1 MGARGKAPQPRRVD
15 RPSPA
20 SLGCPGWRARAPE
33 PPLHPQG
40 GHGGRGGAVAGA
52 RVRSRRTEAG
62 MGSSRRQSPGRALGR
77 RRAGGVRRGGVGG
90 GGENRSWA
98 IVSIKKRQSV
108 PGRRLSALE
117 LLLGEERGGK
127 EKEGKRNERRKSRRQ
142 DFRAGGFKSFSQC
155 EFESKARRCVCL
167 YRGGRLRRGRS
178 ASPPLPR
185 AHKAGGVVRGRRPER
200 VSARRRP
207 PRPGRPPPAPAARDP
222 LVAAAGSN
230 SVHLLPPLPSLRR
243 LTEPGT
249 YRRTR

>member
-1 MGARGKAPQPRRVD
+1 
-15 RPSPA
+15 
-20 SLGCPGWRARAPE
+20 
-33 PPLHPQG
+33 
-40 GHGGRGGAVAGA
+40 
-52 RVRSRRTEAG
+52 

-108 PGRRLSALE
+108 PGRRLSAQE
-117 LLLGEERGGK
+117 LLLGEEKGEK
-127 EKEGKRNERRKSRRQ
+127 EKEGKRNERRKGRRQ

-178 ASPPLPR
+178 ASPPPLPR